1 MAKDLYVPVTLR
13 GNRLEAKTQLGQ
25 TVIVTEGP
33 EKYTPA
39 PITPSESEQTI
50 PTKDKQLTA
59 DVVVEPIPS
68 EYVIPTGTE
77 EITVTENGTV
87 SRDVSSKA
95 TVTVNTNVPIPPGY
109 IIPSGNLKI
118 TENGQYDITEKASVT
133 VDVPAPVPTGTKQI
147 LISENG
153 TTIEDVAGYANA
165 EISVDVPTE
174 KDYEVLPTE
183 YQRVEYIEST
193 GTQWINT
200 GYYASTKKTSAHIGV
215 TPKSKAS
222 IQGICGARN
231 NNLAADATSCNV
243 FYMTNNTFRLDW
255 ALGSTSASVATALN
269 IYSEI
274 QCARLVSDTDVD
286 MDGPFLVGNFSNG
299 SVPFSTGFVGRIHFA
314 KLYDNGKPVRYLIPC
329 YRKLD
334 GIIGMYDTV
343 NDVFYTN
350 AGTGTFGK
358 GPDA

>member
-1 MAKDLYVPVTLR
+1 MAKDLYIPVTLR
-13 GNRLEAKTQLGQ
+13 GNRLEAKAQLGQ

-33 EKYTPA
+33 DEYSGPVTV
-39 PITPSESEQTI
+39 TPSESEQVL
-50 PTKDKQLTA
+50 QTA
-59 DVVVEPIPS
+59 DKLVMSNVTVGAIPD
-68 EYVIPTGTE
+68 EYIVPTGTE
-77 EITVTENGTV
+77 EISVTENGTV
-87 SRDVSSKA
+87 TADVTAKE
-95 TVTVNTNVPIPPGY
+95 TVTVN
-109 IIPSGNLKI
+109 
-118 TENGQYDITEKASVT
+118 

-147 LISENG
+147 AISENG
-153 TTIEDVAGYANA
+153 TTTEDVAGYANA

-174 KDYEVLPTE
+174 RDYDILPTE

-193 GTQWINT
+193 GTQWIDT
-200 GYYASTKKTSAHIGV
+200 GYHASTKKTSAHIGV

-243 FYMTNNTFRLDW
+243 FYMTNNAFRLDW

-269 IYSEI
+269 TYSEI
-274 QCARLVSDTDVD
+274 QCVRLVSDTDVD

-299 SVPFSTGFVGRIHFA
+299 SVPFSTGFIGRIHFA

-329 YRKLD
+329 YRKSD
-334 GIIGMYDTV
+334 GVIGMYDTV
-343 NDVFYTN
+343 NDAFYTN